1 MLELESSKPVLDFGG
16 KKYKDM
22 AGKDSKDMAGKD
34 SKDMA
39 GKTKDMAGKDT
50 NEMAGKDPKIWREK
64 TPKYGGNHFQI
75 YPHHPPIDH
84 TIQHQRSTQHCR
96 CRRPPNKYHPT
107 IFHLEVVVLIAHSLL
122 LPISSA
128 RFIDPVRGWV
138 SLHLYLLCRDS
149 LLSWAK

>member
-1 MLELESSKPVLDFGG
+1 MVIVHRSSLELESMLESSKLQSVRIRFWRE
-16 KKYKDM
+16 KRYKDM
-22 AGKDSKDMAGKD
+22 AGKDSKDMAGKN
-34 SKDMA
+34 
-39 GKTKDMAGKDT
+39 TKDMAGKDT
-50 NEMAGKDPKIWREK
+50 NEMAGKDTKIWREK

-128 RFIDPVRGWV
+128 RFIDPGVG
-138 SLHLYLLCRDS
+138 
-149 LLSWAK
+149 